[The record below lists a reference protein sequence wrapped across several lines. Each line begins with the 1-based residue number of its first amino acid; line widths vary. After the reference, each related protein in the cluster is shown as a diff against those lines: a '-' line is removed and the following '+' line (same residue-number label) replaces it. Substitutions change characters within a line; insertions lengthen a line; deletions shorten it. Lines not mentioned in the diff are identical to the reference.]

1 MSQIIRGIVRGRII
15 ELQDDPGLDEGQ
27 QIEVELR
34 PLINTPQ
41 WGDGIRR
48 SAGALSDVPGLD
60 EEIEAIV
67 AERQLSLHRE
77 IEP

>member
-1 MSQIIRGIVRGRII
+1 MNQILRGIVRGRII
-15 ELQDDPGLDEGQ
+15 ELQGDPGFDDGQ

-34 PLINTPQ
+34 PLANDRQ

-48 SAGALSDVPGLD
+48 SAGSLADIPGLD
-60 EEIEAIV
+60 EEIDAIV
-67 AERQLSLHRE
+67 AERQLSSHRE